1 MGWMALDARDEFI
14 EYILDHYENPR
25 NRGRLMPADIVMK
38 GANPACGDIV
48 TLFLRINSRTEVID
62 QITFTGEGCTISQAT
77 ASITTLKV
85 QGQTLSVGRHL
96 RAEDVLEGLK
106 DVSLEMRRRCA
117 TLALHTLRAALTQY
131 VQLQKEEIGGAGYS
145 ESGLEFECQPDRED

>member
-1 MGWMALDARDEFI
+1 MTLDTREEFI

-25 NRGRLMPADIVMK
+25 NSGRLMPADIVMK

-48 TLFLRINSRTEVID
+48 TLFLRIDPRTQVID

-85 QGQTLSVGRHL
+85 QGQTLSVARHL
-96 RAEDVLEGLK
+96 RGEDVLEGLN

-131 VQLQKEEIGGAGYS
+131 VQLQKLEDGAASYL
-145 ESGLEFECQPDRED
+145 ESGLEFQRQPDRED